1 MKEMINKLRAKSL
14 FRFIIVGG
22 CSTSIDFAIYI
33 LLSIKLSVKLAKTI
47 SMVIASIFSYLANKR
62 FTFENRDRTN
72 WRYIVKFYMVFS
84 LNMIANVGAN
94 SFVLGVSHNKIWAFA
109 FATIIGMTVNYVGQ
123 RVLVFR
129 YKSTKSF

>member
-94 SFVLGVSHNKIWAFA
+94 SFVLGVSHNKIC
-109 FATIIGMTVNYVGQ
+109 VCVCNNYRDDSELCGTASSGV
-123 RVLVFR
+123 
-129 YKSTKSF
+129 